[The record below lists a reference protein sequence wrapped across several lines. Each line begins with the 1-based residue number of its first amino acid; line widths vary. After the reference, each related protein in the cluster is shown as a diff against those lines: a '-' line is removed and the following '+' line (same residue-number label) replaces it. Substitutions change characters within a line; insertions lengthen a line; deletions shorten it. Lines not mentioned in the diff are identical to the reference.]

1 MSESFFFFNLDGT
14 ITSND
19 LMPEI
24 AREAGL
30 EEEMVILDQLT
41 RSGGVEFESSLRL
54 RFALLRCLPLERIQ
68 ALMDQINLEPRIVE
82 FIHER
87 PAQCAVLSC
96 GPAIW
101 FEKLSN
107 KLGCRL
113 MASEVSQH
121 DTLFKMSAVLNKG
134 QAVRSLAQ
142 KGRRLIAIGAGP
154 SDVPMFE
161 EADIGVAYG
170 RRHAPVPDL
179 VQISDYVVYTGEAL
193 CRLLRT
199 L

>member
-1 MSESFFFFNLDGT
+1 MSESFYFFNLDGT

-19 LMPEI
+19 LIPEI

-30 EEEMVILDQLT
+30 EGELTLLDQLT
-41 RSGGVEFESSLRL
+41 RRGDVEFEASLRL
-54 RFALLRCLPLERIQ
+54 RFALLRCLPPERIQ
-68 ALMDQINLEPRIVE
+68 MLMDTINLESCIVN

-87 PAQCAVLSC
+87 PNQCIVLSC

-101 FEKLSN
+101 LEKLSA
-107 KLGCRL
+107 KLACRL
-113 MASEVSQH
+113 LASDVFFQDELLNIGS
-121 DTLFKMSAVLNKG
+121 VLNKG
-134 QAVRSLAQ
+134 QAIRDFTK
-142 KGRRLIAIGAGP
+142 KGRRLVAIGSSP

-161 EADIGVAYG
+161 ETDIGVAYG
-170 RRHAPVPDL
+170 RGHEPVPDL
-179 VQISDYVVYTGEAL
+179 LQISDYVVYTGEAL